1 MDTIISV
8 DGTSYDLKSNLGWL
22 TDFPEG
28 FEAPKVRTN
37 YKIIPGRNGELDLT
51 EIDGNIYYEPIEFTI
66 ECQRICKTSDD
77 IFTYASQLMGY
88 FHGKEAMVFLDT
100 ADYYYQGRLSVG
112 AITRDG
118 LKLVVELVVRAFPF
132 RLATLG
138 TLVSETLSN
147 ETKVVT
153 LTNGQ
158 MRVVP
163 TITTTATM
171 TLAWDTYTVT
181 ISQGSDIVIPDL
193 VLEPGTNTISVTG
206 TGTITF
212 TYQKGIF

>member
-1 MDTIISV
+1 MTTIISV
-8 DGTSYDLKSNLGWL
+8 DGTSYDLLTNLGWM
-22 TDFPEG
+22 TDFPDS
-28 FEAPKVRTN
+28 FDAPAPRTN
-37 YKIIPGRNGELDLT
+37 YKTIPGRNGDLDLT
-51 EIDGNIYYEPIEFTI
+51 EIDGNVYYEPIEFTI
-66 ECQRICKTSDD
+66 LCERICRTSDD
-77 IFTYASQLMGY
+77 IFTYGSQLMGY

-100 ADYYYQGRLSVG
+100 NDYYYQGRLSVG
-112 AITRDG
+112 AFTRDG
-118 LKLVVELVVRAFPF
+118 LKLSVELTVHAFPY
-132 RLATLG
+132 RLATQG
-138 TLVSETLSN
+138 TLVTATLSN
-147 ETKVVT
+147 ETKNVT

-171 TLAWDTYTVT
+171 TLAWDTYTAT
-181 ISQGSDIVIPDL
+181 ISEGSDIVIPDL